1 MKIFQNMH
9 ADENKEIYDLSN
21 HNLIEISAQVNFIKK
36 RKNLW
41 KITEYISNKE
51 EHLDEF
57 IVELENRLEN
67 LNMRLFKR

>member
-41 KITEYISNKE
+41 KITEYISYKE